1 MGCELKK
8 VGIIGGGPAGYA
20 LALKLAMGGVYAC
33 VFEKNDLGGTCL
45 NKGCIPT
52 KSILYNAN
60 LINKSKNLTRFGLK
74 IDASELDFSQ
84 IVENKDKIV
93 GKLNK
98 SLELLLKSYGIEI
111 VKDEVISFGSGK
123 IDTSSNSYNFDAI
136 VLATGTKPSVLK
148 GIECDNK
155 FVFDSDG
162 ILNLTKLPKSIAIV
176 GSGAIGIEWSRIF
189 ADLGVEVTLIEAMA
203 CILPMAD
210 YDVSSRVERILKKK
224 RVKIEK
230 GVTLKSLIKN
240 KLELSNGKI
249 IEPQSILVAV
259 GRLPVLPKNDL
270 GLKVHKGFLCVDE
283 NFMTSQKNIYAIGD
297 INGLSLLAHSATHQ
311 AIELSQYLLEQKT
324 PDFSK
329 KIIPSVVYGTPEVAW
344 FGQREQDLIECNA
357 QYKRVLFPVS
367 AVGKAH
373 ADEEIEG
380 FIKLL
385 VNGEKLL
392 GVHIVAP
399 EAASLLMQ
407 FLILK
412 ENNLS
417 YKLLHNVVFPHPTF
431 SEAVYEATLA
441 LDNMSLSLPKNKD

>member
-240 KLELSNGKI
+240 KLELSTG
-249 IEPQSILVAV
+249 
-259 GRLPVLPKNDL
+259 
-270 GLKVHKGFLCVDE
+270 H
-283 NFMTSQKNIYAIGD
+283 
-297 INGLSLLAHSATHQ
+297 
-311 AIELSQYLLEQKT
+311 
-324 PDFSK
+324 
-329 KIIPSVVYGTPEVAW
+329 
-344 FGQREQDLIECNA
+344 
-357 QYKRVLFPVS
+357 
-367 AVGKAH
+367 
-373 ADEEIEG
+373 
-380 FIKLL
+380 
-385 VNGEKLL
+385 
-392 GVHIVAP
+392 
-399 EAASLLMQ
+399 
-407 FLILK
+407 
-412 ENNLS
+412 
-417 YKLLHNVVFPHPTF
+417 
-431 SEAVYEATLA
+431 
-441 LDNMSLSLPKNKD
+441 